1 MNAMTELANLR
12 IPFGSADSQYNVEFD
27 PEYGTLWGFFNPRG
41 TPCFSLSLLNDIRAH
56 DSLLALNRGKVLFEG
71 ELHSANYYVVG
82 SRVKSVFNLGGDLSL
97 FQMLIKTEDRE
108 ALADY
113 GRRCIDCIFPHI
125 QHHGSPTMTT
135 IALVQGDALGGGF
148 ETVLANDVIV
158 AEESS
163 TMGLPEILFNLFPG
177 MGAYSLLAR
186 RLGMK
191 AAEDMILSG
200 KLYKAAELHEMGVVD
215 VVAPDGDGEKAV
227 YDWIRRNHR
236 RRNGVQAMF
245 QSRQHVHP
253 ITRQEMDGV
262 VDVWVDAALRL
273 EEKDLKMMHRLVR
286 AQTRRTDAEPAQAG
300 SDTASWQHRQPKQP
314 VAVVAG
320 A

>member
-1 MNAMTELANLR
+1 MLQ
-12 IPFGSADSQYNVEFD
+12 P
-27 PEYGTLWGFFNPRG
+27 
-41 TPCFSLSLLNDIRAH
+41 SLLSDIRVH
-56 DSLLALNRGKVLFEG
+56 DSVLALNRGKVLFEG
-71 ELHSANYYVVG
+71 DLHAANYYVVG
-82 SRVKSVFNLGGDLSL
+82 SRIRGVYNLGGDLSL
-97 FQMLIKTEDRE
+97 FQMLIRTGDGD
-108 ALADY
+108 ALKDY
-113 GRRCIDCIFPHI
+113 GKRCIDCIFPHI
-125 QHHGSPTMTT
+125 QHHGSPSMTT

-158 AEESS
+158 AEEST

-191 AAEDMILSG
+191 GAEDMILSG
-200 KLYKAAELHEMGVVD
+200 KLYKAAELHAMGIVD
-215 VVAPDGDGEKAV
+215 VVARDGDGEKAV
-227 YDWIRRNHR
+227 YEWIRKNHR

-253 ITRQEMDGV
+253 ITREEMDRV

-273 EEKDLKMMHRLVR
+273 EEKDLKMMNRLVR
-286 AQTRRTDAEPAQAG
+286 AQTRRTTVDAANEPQE
-300 SDTASWQHRQPKQP
+300 QP
-314 VAVVAG
+314 VQVLAAVG

>member
-1 MNAMTELANLR
+1 MNAMTEVANLR
-12 IPFGSADSQYNVEFD
+12 APYGRPGSQYEVEFD
-27 PEYGTLWGFFNPRG
+27 PEHGTLWGFFNPSP
-41 TPCFSLSLLNDIRAH
+41 TPCFSLALLNEIRAH
-56 DSLLALNRGKVLFEG
+56 DSTLELNGGKVLFENA
-71 ELHSANYYVVG
+71 LHPVNYYVVG
-82 SRVKSVFNLGGDLSL
+82 SRVKGVYNLGGDLSL
-97 FQMLIKTEDRE
+97 FQMLIKTGDRD
-108 ALADY
+108 ALIHY

-158 AEESS
+158 AEESA

-200 KLYKAAELHEMGVVD
+200 KLYKAAELHEMGIVD
-215 VVAPDGDGEKAV
+215 FLANDGDGERVA
-227 YDWIRRNHR
+227 YEWIRKNHR
-236 RRNGVQAMF
+236 RRNGIQAMF

-253 ITRQEMDGV
+253 ITREEMDRI

-286 AQTRRTDAEPAQAG
+286 AQSRRTSGDEHAIE
-300 SDTASWQHRQPKQP
+300 TRQPDHA
-314 VAVVAG
+314 VAVVA

>member
-1 MNAMTELANLR
+1 MNAITEIANLR
-12 IPFGSADSQYNVEFD
+12 LPYGRSDSQYEVEFD
-27 PEYGTLWGFFNPRG
+27 PEYGTLWGFFNPSA

-56 DSLLALNRGKVLFEG
+56 DSTLELNGGKVLFEDA
-71 ELHSANYYVVG
+71 LHAVNYYVVG
-82 SRVKSVFNLGGDLSL
+82 SRAKGVYNLGGDLSL
-97 FQMLIKTEDRE
+97 FQMLIKTGDRE

-148 ETVLANDVIV
+148 ETVLANDIIV
-158 AEESS
+158 AEESA
-163 TMGLPEILFNLFPG
+163 TMGLPETLFNLFPG
-177 MGAYSLLAR
+177 MGAYSLLTR

-200 KLYKAAELHEMGVVD
+200 KLYKAAELHEMGIVD
-215 VVAPDGDGEKAV
+215 VLAPNGEGEKAA
-227 YDWIRRNHR
+227 YDWIRKNHR
-236 RRNGVQAMF
+236 RRNGIQALF

-253 ITRQEMDGV
+253 ITREEMDRV
-262 VDVWVDAALRL
+262 VDVWVDAAMRL

-286 AQTRRTDAEPAQAG
+286 AQSRRTAHDDHAGEARQAIE
-300 SDTASWQHRQPKQP
+300 ASVS
-314 VAVVAG
+314 VAA
-320 A
+320 

>member
-1 MNAMTELANLR
+1 MNAMTDVANLR
-12 IPFGSADSQYNVEFD
+12 LPFGDAASQYQVEFD
-27 PEYGTLWGFFNPRG
+27 PEYGTLWGYFNPRG
-41 TPCFSLSLLNDIRAH
+41 TPCFSLSLLSDIRAH
-56 DSLLALNRGKVLFEG
+56 DSVLALNRGKVLFEG
-71 ELHSANYYVVG
+71 AMHPANYYVVG
-82 SRVKSVFNLGGDLSL
+82 SRVKGVFNLGGDLSL
-97 FQMLIKTEDRE
+97 FQMLIKTRDRD
-108 ALADY
+108 ALVDY

-125 QHHGSPTMTT
+125 QHHGSPAMTT

-191 AAEDMILSG
+191 AAENMILSG
-200 KLYKAAELHEMGVVD
+200 RLYKAAELHEMGVVD
-215 VVAPDGDGEKAV
+215 VVAPDGDGERAV

-236 RRNGVQAMF
+236 RRNGIQAMF

-253 ITRQEMDGV
+253 ITREELDGV

-273 EEKDLKMMHRLVR
+273 EEKDLRMMHRLVR
-286 AQTRRTDAEPAQAG
+286 AQTRRSGADAATDADDEQNL
-300 SDTASWQHRQPKQP
+300 QPNRP
-314 VAVVAG
+314 RVAVAG

>member
-1 MNAMTELANLR
+1 MNAITEVANLR
-12 IPFGSADSQYNVEFD
+12 LPYGRSDSQFEVEFD
-27 PEYGTLWGFFNPRG
+27 PEFGTLWGFFNPSS

-56 DSLLALNRGKVLFEG
+56 DSTLELNGGKVPFE
-71 ELHSANYYVVG
+71 EALHPVNYYVVG
-82 SRVKSVFNLGGDLSL
+82 SRARGVYNLGGDLSL
-97 FQMLIKTEDRE
+97 FQMLIKTGDRE

-158 AEESS
+158 AEEGT

-177 MGAYSLLAR
+177 MGAYSLLTR
-186 RLGMK
+186 RLGRK

-200 KLYKAAELHEMGVVD
+200 KLYKATELHEMGIVD
-215 VVAPDGDGEKAV
+215 VLAQNGDGEKAA
-227 YDWIRRNHR
+227 YEWIRKNHR
-236 RRNGVQAMF
+236 RRNGIQAMF
-245 QSRQHVHP
+245 QCREQVHP
-253 ITRQEMDGV
+253 ITREEMDRV
-262 VDVWVDAALRL
+262 VDVWVDAAMRL

-286 AQTRRTDAEPAQAG
+286 AQSRRAAGDDPVPEERQA
-300 SDTASWQHRQPKQP
+300 AHA
-314 VAVVAG
+314 VAA
-320 A
+320 

>member
-1 MNAMTELANLR
+1 MNAMTEIANLR
-12 IPFGSADSQYNVEFD
+12 LPYGQPGSQYEVEFD
-27 PEYGTLWGFFNPRG
+27 PEYGTLWGFFNPSA

-56 DSLLALNRGKVLFEG
+56 DSTLELNGGKVMFEDA
-71 ELHSANYYVVG
+71 LHPVNYYVVG
-82 SRVKSVFNLGGDLSL
+82 SRAHGVYNLGGDLSL
-97 FQMLIKTEDRE
+97 FQMLIKTGDRQ
-108 ALADY
+108 ALTDY

-158 AEESS
+158 AEEST

-177 MGAYSLLAR
+177 MGAYSLLTR

-200 KLYKAAELHEMGVVD
+200 KLYKATELHELGIVD
-215 VVAPDGDGEKAV
+215 VLAADGDGEKAA
-227 YDWIRRNHR
+227 YEWIRKSHR
-236 RRNGVQAMF
+236 RRNGIQAMF

-253 ITRQEMDGV
+253 ITREEMDRV
-262 VDVWVDAALRL
+262 VDVWGDAAMRL

-286 AQTRRTDAEPAQAG
+286 AQSRRTAGDDHAVDARRMDQVA
-300 SDTASWQHRQPKQP
+300 AS
-314 VAVVAG
+314 VAA
-320 A
+320 